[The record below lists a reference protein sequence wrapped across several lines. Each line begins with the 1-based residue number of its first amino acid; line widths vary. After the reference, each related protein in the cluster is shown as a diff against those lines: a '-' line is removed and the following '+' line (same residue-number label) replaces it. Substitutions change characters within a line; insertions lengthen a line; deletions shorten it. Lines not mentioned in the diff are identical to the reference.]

1 MLYKH
6 YSNIDDIKELLK
18 LGDIEKLKEKVN
30 PDSDSKD
37 NVTIAYH
44 RDLKEKK
51 CKSMISKNLEDF
63 NDILFDSWI
72 GYVYLYDEKNSRWL
86 YDNYSINADKLNL
99 SPLDLYFENN
109 KDIDIQHISL
119 NEVKELSNNNYEHLI
134 IQGCGGDL
142 DDWVKGITTMLKDE
156 GIVKETFSFDKIYC
170 FENGDLT
177 NLAFALDNEGINM
190 SKLAMFRLNIR
201 QEFGAMW
208 LSDYIDNGYIKD
220 VNI

>member
-72 GYVYLYDEKNSRWL
+72 GYIYLYDEKNSRWL

-156 GIVKETFSFDKIYC
+156 GIVKETFSFDKVYC

>member
-1 MLYKH
+1 
-6 YSNIDDIKELLK
+6 
-18 LGDIEKLKEKVN
+18 
-30 PDSDSKD
+30 
-37 NVTIAYH
+37 
-44 RDLKEKK
+44 
-51 CKSMISKNLEDF
+51 MISKNLEDF

-72 GYVYLYDEKNSRWL
+72 GYIYLYDEKNSRWL

-134 IQGCGGDL
+134 IQGCGGDF

-156 GIVKETFSFDKIYC
+156 GIVKETFSFDKVYC

>member
-72 GYVYLYDEKNSRWL
+72 GYIYLYDEKNSRWL
-86 YDNYSINADKLNL
+86 YDNYNINADKLNL
-99 SPLDLYFENN
+99 IPP
-109 KDIDIQHISL
+109 H
-119 NEVKELSNNNYEHLI
+119 
-134 IQGCGGDL
+134 
-142 DDWVKGITTMLKDE
+142 
-156 GIVKETFSFDKIYC
+156 
-170 FENGDLT
+170 
-177 NLAFALDNEGINM
+177 
-190 SKLAMFRLNIR
+190 
-201 QEFGAMW
+201 
-208 LSDYIDNGYIKD
+208 
-220 VNI
+220 